1 MIPDNFPV
9 MSPVLQISVS
19 YCRDH
24 IVWFVALST
33 CYLAKKTVNN
43 ILAKHLLIVKQ
54 ASVQQNVEVFTLCMY
69 GIYLFMNSA
78 EPKNA
83 MLLSTDMPGVF
94 QPMSS
99 SQSPPPT
106 PPTLASVLL
115 EHRSLCLQRKK
126 QHFVMSYLCS
136 AQDSDERATA
146 YWFTSLTYSRRSPS
160 TLSSCSLPWDANS
173 FIKTRVILLSFCQT
187 CSSHKERGH

>member
-99 SQSPPPT
+99 SQSPPP
-106 PPTLASVLL
+106 PPPPWHLSSLNTGLFVCRGKSNTLSCPTSALPRTLMSELL
-115 EHRSLCLQRKK
+115 HIGSLAWRI
-126 QHFVMSYLCS
+126 
-136 AQDSDERATA
+136 AGGAPA
-146 YWFTSLTYSRRSPS
+146 PWAPAPS
-160 TLSSCSLPWDANS
+160 HEMQTLSSKQELYS
-173 FIKTRVILLSFCQT
+173 
-187 CSSHKERGH
+187 